1 MSICIF
7 AQSES
12 NTMLHTIL
20 HTILKNRMLGK
31 IRCDDGGSDNEDVAL
46 QSDTQGQCNAKVLVE
61 LLDHDGVEKDDEV
74 PLSSSSSSTS
84 SSPKRSSPSSSP
96 PSESGES

>member
-20 HTILKNRMLGK
+20 KNCMLGK

-46 QSDTQGQCNAKVLVE
+46 QSDTQGQCNAKMLVE
-61 LLDHDGVEKDDEV
+61 LLGHDGVEKDDEV
-74 PLSSSSSSTS
+74 PLSTSSSSSTY
-84 SSPKRSSPSSSP
+84 SSPKRSSSPSSPS
-96 PSESGES
+96 SESGES